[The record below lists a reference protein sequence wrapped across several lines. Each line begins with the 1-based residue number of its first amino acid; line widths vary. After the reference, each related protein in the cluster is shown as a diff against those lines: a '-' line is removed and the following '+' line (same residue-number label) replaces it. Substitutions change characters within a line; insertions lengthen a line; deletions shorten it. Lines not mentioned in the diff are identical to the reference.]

1 MSEPQSPFVPGGFT
15 PPAALDRPEF
25 RLRPLGPEH
34 NESDYA
40 AWTSSFDH
48 IHATPGW
55 TTSTWPRQMTLDE
68 NRGDLERHA
77 ADFAARRGFT
87 YTVLAPDSDTTIGCV
102 YIYPDKDGPG
112 ARVLSWV
119 RAADAQLD
127 RPLWQAVSDWL
138 AADWP
143 FSRVVYDS
151 REG

>member
-1 MSEPQSPFVPGGFT
+1 MSEPESRFVPDGFT

-34 NESDYA
+34 NVSDFA

-87 YTVLAPDSDTTIGCV
+87 YTVLEPDSDTTIGCV

-127 RPLWQAVSDWL
+127 RPLWQAVSEWL